1 MKIRVK
7 KTWVAALG
15 LALAASTVGGVAAL
29 ADGPDDWY
37 DGDNA
42 TVADHDNTGVA
53 LKLYSAAGTEITS
66 GSTTTP
72 IAAFAAAAGTVRSG
86 DTFAS
91 LYVHLPQ
98 SSTAPGA
105 WPGVQVTGTD
115 KFSGAGAVS
124 APSAVSG
131 KPFVRTTADGY
142 SLADVAA
149 VLPNTASAPSFAG
162 VYELRL
168 RTSSPTAGVSTEY
181 AVSYVKVSGSTWQV
195 TQAPVFGQV
204 GDTATSV
211 KATWPKKIT
220 FGKAAKVKVTVTAR
234 SGSRK
239 PAGTVRVLNG
249 SKTLGQATLAAGKA
263 TVTLKKKSLKPGTYT
278 LVVRYDGAPGSF
290 EPSQS
295 AATTIKVVKKKT
307 KK

>member
-15 LALAASTVGGVAAL
+15 IALAVSTVGGVAAL

-53 LKLYSAAGTEITS
+53 LKLYNASGAEVTS
-66 GSTTTP
+66 GSTTAP
-72 IAAFAAAAGTVRSG
+72 IAAFAAAAGTVRAG

-115 KFSGAGAVS
+115 RYTGPGAVS
-124 APSAVSG
+124 APAALNG

-142 SLADVAA
+142 SLGDVAT
-149 VLPNTASAPSFAG
+149 VLPNTESAASFAG

-168 RTSSPTAGVSTEY
+168 RTSSPAEGVSGEY
-181 AVSYVKVSGSTWQV
+181 AVAYVKVTGSSWQL
-195 TQAPVFGQV
+195 TSAPVFGQA
-204 GDTATSV
+204 GDATTTV
-211 KATWPKKIT
+211 KATWPAKIT
-220 FGKAAKVKVTVTAR
+220 YGKAAKVKVTVAAAG
-234 SGSRK
+234 SGK
-239 PAGTVRVLNG
+239 PTGTVRVVSG
-249 SKTLGQATLAAGKA
+249 SKTVAQATLAGGRA
-263 TVTLKKKSLKPGTYT
+263 TVTLAKKSLKPGTYT
-278 LVVRYDGAPGSF
+278 VVVRYDGAPGSF

-295 AATTIKVVKKKT
+295 AAKTIKVVKKK
-307 KK
+307 K